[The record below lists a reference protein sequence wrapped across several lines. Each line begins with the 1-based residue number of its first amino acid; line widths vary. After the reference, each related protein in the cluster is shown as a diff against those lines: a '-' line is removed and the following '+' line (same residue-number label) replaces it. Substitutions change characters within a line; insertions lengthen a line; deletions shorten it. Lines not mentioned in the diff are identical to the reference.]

1 MKILG
6 SPESVIAVVREDVEV
21 EVERLERSAREE
33 EARLRAAAATEPIVL
48 EDRERRLALAR
59 RDARERLARDEW
71 LDARDTLAARE
82 AWLDEVV
89 RAAAPGLAGLD
100 DPATRRERLGELV
113 FEACRR
119 LPEGACEVLVRA
131 GDAPLLDEA
140 WIRAT
145 AARAGRAALTVS
157 IADLDGGCV
166 VRTADGRAS
175 FDNTLRARA
184 ERLAP
189 AWRAALCAIYD
200 ADEPRGKG
208 VSAA

>member
-6 SPESVIAVVREDVEV
+6 SPEAVIAVVREEAEV

-48 EDRERRLALAR
+48 EDRERRLAAAR

-82 AWLDEVV
+82 EWLEEVV
-89 RAAAPGLAGLD
+89 RAAGPKLASID
-100 DPATRRERLGELV
+100 DPATRRGLLGELV
-113 FEACRR
+113 FEACQR
-119 LPEGACEVLVRA
+119 LPEGACDVLVSA
-131 GDAPLLDEA
+131 TDAPLLDEP
-140 WIRAT
+140 WIRA
-145 AARAGRAALTVS
+145 AAAHAGRASLTVS
-157 IADLDGGCV
+157 TADIDGGCI

-189 AWRAALCAIYD
+189 VWRAALCAIYD
-200 ADEPRGKG
+200 ADGQRAKG